1 MAVPVVVVVAN
12 LKTSEEPGLG
22 DAVIGGLEPLM
33 QKMAGLVDQLPGDL
47 TAASQ
52 STAPFAF
59 ASVLRLLNGVLTRP
73 HPGQAALLH
82 ALSVAASCVEA
93 CSGNGA
99 PETAVLGDTCGS
111 AALRANPETIPDE
124 VMSESANYA
133 DQGRQ
138 IDELTAEREQLLK
151 ALERLRNLTM
161 LTSKAAAVLGGSH
174 LENMLDGV
182 AQGLQGRSSVPFNQM
197 SNAYCR

>member
-1 MAVPVVVVVAN
+1 
-12 LKTSEEPGLG
+12 
-22 DAVIGGLEPLM
+22 
-33 QKMAGLVDQLPGDL
+33 
-47 TAASQ
+47 
-52 STAPFAF
+52 
-59 ASVLRLLNGVLTRP
+59 
-73 HPGQAALLH
+73 
-82 ALSVAASCVEA
+82 
-93 CSGNGA
+93 
-99 PETAVLGDTCGS
+99 
-111 AALRANPETIPDE
+111 
-124 VMSESANYA
+124 MSEAPNYA

-151 ALERLRNLTM
+151 ELERLRNLTM